1 MAALNHA
8 QKTLLRQLSEGRV
21 PQTEVRLASTSWWY
35 GEISVTRQMNQLRKK
50 GFIRCWRDTAR
61 NQRMEITDEG
71 YAEIARW

>member
-8 QKTLLRQLSEGRV
+8 QKTLLRQLSEGRM
-21 PQTEVRLASTSWWY
+21 PQTQVRLASTSWWY
-35 GEISVTRQMNQLRKK
+35 GEVSVTRQINQLRKK
-50 GFIRCWRDTAR
+50 GLIRCWRDAAR